1 MATAQGIVTR
11 LCILVVSV
19 FFGLILSFPM
29 MMMSDSGST
38 LAIIFST
45 IGVLGC
51 LLLIIGGIVGA
62 VRKQWRALVPGT
74 VLVLTA
80 LTPAVPPFA
89 IVSILLVYCCCWK
102 KQTDEDTELL
112 IDQKNSD
119 KIDCGIYVQER
130 TYNDDSFQED
140 DTMKVPV

>member
-1 MATAQGIVTR
+1 MMA
-11 LCILVVSV
+11 
-19 FFGLILSFPM
+19 
-29 MMMSDSGST
+29 DSGST
-38 LAIIFST
+38 LAVTFST
-45 IGVLGC
+45 IGVFGC
-51 LLLIIGGIVGA
+51 LFLILGGIVGA

-80 LTPAVPPFA
+80 LTPAIPPFA

-112 IDQKNSD
+112 IDEKNSD
-119 KIDCGIYVQER
+119 KIDCGIDVQER
-130 TYNDDSFQED
+130 AHKDDSFQED